1 MVYLVESFCSIQG
14 EGKFIGRPSIFFRF
28 GGCNMSCNGFKTEY
42 KIDNQTFFGCDSF
55 YAVDTKFKKNWQ
67 EINTINQL
75 IQELE
80 NYKKEFNNINEI
92 VITGGEPLI
101 YANDSIFLEFIKYL
115 NKNNYQITIET
126 NGSKEIKKELHEI
139 YQNTIF
145 AMSIK
150 LANSNEEF
158 KKRINLRAIESL
170 IRINK
175 NSFFKFTLS
184 KNDIQNGI
192 LDEIVILKTHF
203 SDTQIYCMPTASNKE
218 ELELNSISV
227 IDFCIKNGF
236 NYSDRLHIRVWN
248 NKRGT

>member
-1 MVYLVESFCSIQG
+1 M
-14 EGKFIGRPSIFFRF
+14 
-28 GGCNMSCNGFKTEY
+28 N
-42 KIDNQTFFGCDSF
+42 
-55 YAVDTKFKKNWQ
+55 
-67 EINTINQL
+67 
-75 IQELE
+75 
-80 NYKKEFNNINEI
+80 
-92 VITGGEPLI
+92 
-101 YANDSIFLEFIKYL
+101 IKYL

-158 KKRINLRAIESL
+158 KKRINLKAIQSL
-170 IRINK
+170 LEINK

-192 LDEIVILKTHF
+192 LDEIVTLKSQF
-203 SDTQIYCMPTASNKE
+203 SDIQVYCMPTASNKQ
-218 ELELNSISV
+218 ELELNSIFV
-227 IDFCIKNGF
+227 IDFCMKNGF